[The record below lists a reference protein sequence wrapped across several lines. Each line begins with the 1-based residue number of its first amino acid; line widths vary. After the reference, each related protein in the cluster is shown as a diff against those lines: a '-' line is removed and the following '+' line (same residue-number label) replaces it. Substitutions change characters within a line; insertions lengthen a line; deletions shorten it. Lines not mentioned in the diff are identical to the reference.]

1 MTVATTSAP
10 AWREPMVWLV
20 VGGPAAV
27 VVASFITL
35 ALAIRNPDP
44 PLDLHASAQHAAD
57 DADAADL
64 RAKSGDLPALVGRN
78 HAATG
83 APGAKP

>member
-1 MTVATTSAP
+1 MSASKPTP

-20 VGGPAAV
+20 AGGPAAV

-35 ALAIRNPDP
+35 ALALRHPDP
-44 PLDLHASAQHAAD
+44 PLQLRMTAAPAAD
-57 DADAADL
+57 DAGPAGP
-64 RAKSGDLPALVGRN
+64 RAGAGDPVPAVLARN

-83 APGAKP
+83 AAGVTR